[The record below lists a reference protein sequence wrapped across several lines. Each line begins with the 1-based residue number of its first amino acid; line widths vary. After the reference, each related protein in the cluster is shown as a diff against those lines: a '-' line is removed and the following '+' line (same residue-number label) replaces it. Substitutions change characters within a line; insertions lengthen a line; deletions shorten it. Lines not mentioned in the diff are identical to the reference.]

1 MKKLVDANS
10 DAATHKGSMSEHD
23 CAKQCL
29 DNYPACVAI
38 DYNRADRYCYWHSRL
53 SAANMQWN
61 DCCNRYMVFCLRT

>member
-10 DAATHKGSMSEHD
+10 DGADYKGSMSEHD
-23 CAKQCL
+23 CTQQCL

-38 DYNRADRYCYWHSRL
+38 DYNRDDQLCYWHYVPHGT
-53 SAANMQWN
+53 QWN